1 MMRAKWKIKF
11 SWVKVHVGIFGNE
24 MADRLAKEVAR
35 NDETSYEYSKIPI
48 SALNREAA
56 EALLKWQEQ
65 WTKASKAEATK
76 QYFPTVQDRIGTKIQ
91 LTAKLTAVLTGHGK
105 TKAYLHRF
113 NLRDN
118 TKCICNEGDQTMD
131 HILFQCTETR
141 KRRDLLK
148 LQLGARRTWPA
159 SKLELITKPKKVFTE
174 YIESI
179 DFDQLQQ
186 KSDK

>member
-141 KRRDLLK
+141 KRDLLK

-159 SKLELITKPKKVFTE
+159 SKLELITKHKKVFTE